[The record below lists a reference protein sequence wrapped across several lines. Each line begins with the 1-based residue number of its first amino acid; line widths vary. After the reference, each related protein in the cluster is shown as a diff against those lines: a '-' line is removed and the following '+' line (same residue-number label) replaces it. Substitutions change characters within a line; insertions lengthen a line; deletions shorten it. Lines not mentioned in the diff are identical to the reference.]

1 MAYFGAS
8 GVEFDFQKGAERPER
23 NRAKNC
29 DAEHP
34 RTGTNVEFH
43 LRMLCGNMSL
53 QIVLP
58 GETSFSAAKSVPT
71 FSVMTVETATIVLGL
86 MSDEVF
92 LQ

>member
-1 MAYFGAS
+1 MAYFGTS

-23 NRAKNC
+23 NRAKNG

-34 RTGTNVEFH
+34 RTGTNFEFH

-58 GETSFSAAKSVPT
+58 GETPLAPPKA
-71 FSVMTVETATIVLGL
+71 
-86 MSDEVF
+86 F
-92 LQ
+92 LHLV